1 MNPYGKQ
8 VLAKGSSHPCLSMNS
23 HPACTIR
30 HLLSPIV
37 AWTFQR
43 VKLSSREM
51 PAVLHSHLCCGAAH
65 APEESSCRFLPFAN
79 QANLPARLI
88 VSDVNYR
95 MCAFVHSGACCHD
108 DLCSRKY

>member
-1 MNPYGKQ
+1 MCLLFCVFVRFPS
-8 VLAKGSSHPCLSMNS
+8 GSGEYNESLRG
-23 HPACTIR
+23 I
-30 HLLSPIV
+30 SPIV